1 MKIQCIKNTS
11 KTVKGSV
18 YEVLQIQNNN
28 ANSQRYFRSFV
39 KIKIN
44 EEVTGMYSTSNF
56 INLDGTPISNINWSS
71 DEYKSR
77 GNVAYERINLGELKK
92 GDLVVCRY
100 STTLLETDRIYKVEA
115 VRPEAYKI
123 KIQGSNRWLSS
134 YRFRQLN
141 AQEKREMS
149 LGGIFDDVTL
159 QVEDVDKTKKIRRID
174 RLSEVEKRKML
185 LSFLFE
191 SMLDRHR
198 NNMTVVEWASNKRAS
213 GWGVTESDYKQ
224 LLTKKLS
231 DIIKIYE

>member
-1 MKIQCIKNTS
+1 MKIQCVKNTS

-28 ANSQRYFRSFV
+28 INNQRYFRSFV
-39 KIKIN
+39 RIKIN
-44 EEVTGMYSTSNF
+44 EKVTDTYSTTNF

-71 DEYKSR
+71 EDYKAR
-77 GNVAYERINLGELKK
+77 GVAVHQRIDLGQLKK
-92 GDLVVCRY
+92 GELVVCQY
-100 STTLLETDRIYKVEA
+100 STTLLERDKIYKVEA
-115 VRPEAYKI
+115 IRPEAYKI

-159 QVEDVDKTKKIRRID
+159 QIEDVDKTKKVRRID
-174 RLSEVEKRKML
+174 RLTESEKRKML

-191 SMLDRHR
+191 SMLDKHR
-198 NNMTVVEWASNKRAS
+198 NNMTVVGWAANKRAS
-213 GWGVTESDYKQ
+213 GWGVTESDFKEF
-224 LLTKKLS
+224 LNKKLS
-231 DIIKIYE
+231 DIIKLNE